1 MPTDTRE
8 TIIKVAQKLFA
19 EKGIDNITMS
29 DIASE
34 AKKSRRTVYT
44 YFQSKEELLVA
55 SIEMEVQKVSAA
67 MSKVAMSSLT
77 PDKKIIKLIFVRLH
91 STRNIIKRNKGL
103 NSEYFSNM
111 WIIEHIRKT
120 FDAKEIALFRTI
132 ISDGRQQGYFNVDS
146 PELAARFLH
155 FCLKGIEVPYINGI
169 VSKHNDDKFV
179 EAFTERVILNA
190 LGAKEQSL

>member
-132 ISDGRQQGYFNVDS
+132 ISEGRQQGYFNVES

-155 FCLKGIEVPYINGI
+155 FCLKGIEIPYINGI

-190 LGAKEQSL
+190 LGAKE

>member
-1 MPTDTRE
+1 MATDTRE

-29 DIASE
+29 DIAAE

-44 YFQSKEELLVA
+44 YFQSKEELLEA
-55 SIEMEVQKVSAA
+55 SIEMELQKISGAI
-67 MSKVAMSSLT
+67 SKVAMSNLT
-77 PDKKIIKLIFVRLH
+77 PDKKIVKLIFVRLR
-91 STRNIIKRNKGL
+91 STRNIVRRNKGL

-111 WIIEHIRKT
+111 WIVEHIRKT

-132 ISDGRQQGYFNVDS
+132 ISDGRQQGYFDVES

-155 FCLKGIEVPYINGI
+155 FCLKGIEIPYINGI

-190 LGAKEQSL
+190 LGAKA

>member
-1 MPTDTRE
+1 MATDTRE

-29 DIASE
+29 DIAAE

-44 YFQSKEELLVA
+44 YFQSKEELLEA
-55 SIEMEVQKVSAA
+55 SIEMELQKISGAI
-67 MSKVAMSSLT
+67 SKVAMSNLT
-77 PDKKIIKLIFVRLH
+77 PDKKIVKLIFVRLR
-91 STRNIIKRNKGL
+91 STRNIVRRNKGL
-103 NSEYFSNM
+103 HSEYFSNM
-111 WIIEHIRKT
+111 WIVEHIRKT

-132 ISDGRQQGYFNVDS
+132 ISDGRQQGYFDVES

-155 FCLKGIEVPYINGI
+155 FCLKGIEIPYINGI

-190 LGAKEQSL
+190 LGAKA

>member
-132 ISDGRQQGYFNVDS
+132 ISDGRQQGYFNVES

-155 FCLKGIEVPYINGI
+155 FCLKGIEIPYINGI

-190 LGAKEQSL
+190 LGAKE

>member
-1 MPTDTRE
+1 MATDTRE

-29 DIASE
+29 DIAAE

-44 YFQSKEELLVA
+44 YFQSKEELLEA
-55 SIEMEVQKVSAA
+55 SIEMELQKVSGAI
-67 MSKVAMSSLT
+67 SKVAMSNLT
-77 PDKKIIKLIFVRLH
+77 PDKKIVKLIFVRLR
-91 STRNIIKRNKGL
+91 STRNIVRRNKGL

-111 WIIEHIRKT
+111 WIVEHIRKT

-132 ISDGRQQGYFNVDS
+132 ISDGRQQGYFDVES

-155 FCLKGIEVPYINGI
+155 FCLKGIEIPYINGI

-190 LGAKEQSL
+190 LGAKA

>member
-155 FCLKGIEVPYINGI
+155 FCLKGIEIPYINGI

-190 LGAKEQSL
+190 LGAKE